1 MTGMSLVE
9 LMIAMVIGLIV
20 MLGVVQVFSASREAY
35 RLSEGLARVQENSR
49 FAMDSLQRD
58 LRMAGHF
65 GCIND
70 QAHTLQNPG
79 SLYSTLNISANPS
92 LDFTHS
98 IQGYEANDTEPGKAV
113 ALSTTPTTGGTAYS
127 PALPSD
133 LAAALTN
140 RVDGS
145 DIVALRFLMPDGVPV
160 TSITGD
166 AQRPVFNFDASR
178 LAVLQSG
185 VTNAGLF
192 GGGAT
197 PFATRLPGRAVD
209 TGAASVTFGDA
220 PNNAGVFTSLYTTGQ
235 AMLYRAE
242 SIVLYVGYDADN
254 AQSSLYRVRF
264 TAGPNGNLIVGTPE
278 ALVEGVENLQLL
290 YGQDRQLTSVSPTGY
305 IDRQGTAKDVQES
318 MSDPVAAW
326 RRVGAV
332 QLGMV
337 VSSPDPSSAKQA
349 TGDAAL
355 TTMGVTFT
363 APSDG
368 RLRAV
373 YQSTVAIRNRL
384 FGN

>member
-160 TSITGD
+160 TSIAGD

-192 GGGAT
+192 GVADCLSAT
-197 PFATRLPGRAVD
+197 VFQARAVD

-264 TAGPNGNLIVGTPE
+264 TAGPNGNLIVGTP
-278 ALVEGVENLQLL
+278 APLAVWAGSTAHFGVPNRLHRSTGDGQGRSGVHERSSCRMASRGRSAARHGCLQS
-290 YGQDRQLTSVSPTGY
+290 G
-305 IDRQGTAKDVQES
+305 
-318 MSDPVAAW
+318 PVLSQAGHW
-326 RRVGAV
+326 RRGVDDHGRDLHRA
-332 QLGMV
+332 QRWPLARRLSKYGG
-337 VSSPDPSSAKQA
+337 DP
-349 TGDAAL
+349 
-355 TTMGVTFT
+355 
-363 APSDG
+363 
-368 RLRAV
+368 
-373 YQSTVAIRNRL
+373 
-384 FGN
+384 